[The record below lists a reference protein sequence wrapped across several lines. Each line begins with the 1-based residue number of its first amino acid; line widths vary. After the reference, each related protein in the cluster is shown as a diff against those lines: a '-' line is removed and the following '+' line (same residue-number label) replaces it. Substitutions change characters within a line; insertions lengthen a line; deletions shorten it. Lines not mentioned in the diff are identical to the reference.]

1 METQKLS
8 GEGLAIQ
15 MKMEQLWNDLQLL
28 DEAIVR
34 YIESRGET
42 KVEIYSYK
50 GYFDKRFP
58 ALAEKM
64 RGIDMGITDLLK
76 ED

>member
-15 MKMEQLWNDLQLL
+15 MKMERLYTDLQLL
-28 DEAIVR
+28 DESIVR
-34 YIESRGET
+34 YIDKQGGEA
-42 KVEIYSYK
+42 VSYR

-58 ALAEKM
+58 QVSSQMIAISS
-64 RGIDMGITDLLK
+64 GIEQLL
-76 ED
+76 ELEVE